1 MGANVDDRG
10 SKGDLTPLMDAA
22 SQGHVDIV
30 RLLMSHGADAN
41 AQSACGNSA
50 LMYSCSAGHE
60 DVVQELLKVGANV
73 EDNNENGHTP
83 LMEAASAGH
92 VGVAK
97 VSFKA

>member
-50 LMYSCSAGHE
+50 LMYACSAGHE
-60 DVVQELLKVGANV
+60 DVVQELLKIGANV

-97 VSFKA
+97 VQHN